1 MKTIKKIP
9 EITFRPAGRVS
20 LLTGTKFAVRLI
32 ELPFT
37 LQHDREFV
45 MFRFYFPLFIKL
57 FMVLLCVIFKRE
69 WYLRA
74 ARAHGIL
81 STPACD
87 VYVLLKTTGAA
98 IKIARGATVLTI
110 KKINIIRWNMYR
122 DNNFHSRRKILRVK
136 CLCSEN
142 HESGKHKLIYVLN
155 GLPWVCYF
163 SRWTRGKKIAKN
175 FLLTAKIITIFFGTF
190 SL

>member
-9 EITFRPAGRVS
+9 KITFRPAGRVS

-69 WYLRA
+69 
-74 ARAHGIL
+74 
-81 STPACD
+81 
-87 VYVLLKTTGAA
+87 
-98 IKIARGATVLTI
+98 
-110 KKINIIRWNMYR
+110 
-122 DNNFHSRRKILRVK
+122 
-136 CLCSEN
+136 
-142 HESGKHKLIYVLN
+142 
-155 GLPWVCYF
+155 
-163 SRWTRGKKIAKN
+163 
-175 FLLTAKIITIFFGTF
+175 
-190 SL
+190 